1 MAEDTKRSTEEPP
14 EGGRAG
20 LPFLFI
26 MLAAMITVVALVVG
40 LVQLSET
47 LMLAAALP
55 MLVVCLVLVLT
66 FVVRLAAEGEEPDA
80 QLAGAPETDALRATR
95 SSRFRP
101 ASRFP
106 AKAPSSGSR
115 SGPGTGRLRT

>member
-14 EGGRAG
+14 EGGGAG

-55 MLVVCLVLVLT
+55 MLVVCLVLVLA
-66 FVVRLAAEGEEPDA
+66 FVLRLAGEGEEPESEVHD
-80 QLAGAPETDALRATR
+80 LPLRSAPIQSANASLPARTPRA
-95 SSRFRP
+95 
-101 ASRFP
+101 A
-106 AKAPSSGSR
+106 
-115 SGPGTGRLRT
+115 